1 MVRGGRG
8 GGYCYCQLQIYVYS
22 SRIYYLLYLFSITH
36 LHGDQGHL
44 RSSRGERGLRR
55 KKRAR
60 VRERAREGE
69 RARREKVSS
78 KAPRFPLVPYARLF
92 PYAHYTPLHNRGRS
106 RTQLHPRVLPCLH
119 CRSERGEP

>member
-44 RSSRGERGLRR
+44 RSSRGEGCAG
-55 KKRAR
+55 KRESESERA
-60 VRERAREGE
+60 RAREGQHGE
-69 RARREKVSS
+69 RKFRVKPYYSPGAVVRHIANGWGDKVDTASRGCYEK
-78 KAPRFPLVPYARLF
+78 
-92 PYAHYTPLHNRGRS
+92 
-106 RTQLHPRVLPCLH
+106 
-119 CRSERGEP
+119 